1 MSGEVKA
8 LLAAFIWALT
18 IIVFTDQ
25 TRRLSTLSLN
35 AVRGLFGVLFLV
47 AVVPFTGVVGE
58 LRHMSVATAIAML
71 GSGILVFAV
80 ADSLYFF
87 SLRSLG
93 ASLAVPITESGYPLL
108 TFLMALLWVDE
119 SFSPLFLVGAGLIV
133 VGVILLTGASPR
145 PAASEA
151 DAIADAVP
159 ASPAHP
165 VHWRSGLP
173 CAAGAAFL
181 WALATVWIKAESGNL
196 GPAAASL
203 LRTVP
208 AVLLL
213 VPLARFSPRGLHLR
227 DYRRIDII
235 GSAFAGTMGM
245 GLAGLLHVAAI
256 QEAGAARASILTATI
271 PVFTLP
277 LAVVFLREAITLGVV
292 VGTVACVVGIWFV
305 V

>member
-1 MSGEVKA
+1 LSGEAKA

-18 IIVFTDQ
+18 IIIFTDQ
-25 TRRLSTLSLN
+25 TRRLGTLSLN
-35 AVRGLFGVLFLV
+35 VVRGLFGVLFLL

-58 LRHMSVATAIAML
+58 LRDMSGATATAMV
-71 GSGILVFAV
+71 GSGILVFTV
-80 ADSLYFF
+80 GDSLYFF

-93 ASLAVPITESGYPLL
+93 ASVAVPIAESGFPLL
-108 TFLMALLWVDE
+108 TFLMALLWLDE

-133 VGVILLTGASPR
+133 VGVFLLTRASPR

-159 ASPAHP
+159 ASPAQP
-165 VHWRSGLP
+165 IHWRSGLP
-173 CAAGAAFL
+173 CAVGAAL
-181 WALATVWIKAESGNL
+181 VWAIGTVWIKAESGNL

-203 LRTVP
+203 LRTIP

-227 DYRRIDII
+227 DYRRTDII
-235 GSAFAGTMGM
+235 GSASAGMLGM

-256 QEAGAARASILTATI
+256 QEAGAARTSILTATI
-271 PVFTLP
+271 PLFTLP
-277 LAVVFLREAITLGVV
+277 LAVVFLREAVTLGVV
-292 VGTVACVVGIWFV
+292 LGTVACVVGISLV